1 MQIIDQIMFGIY
13 LNIFYDKK
21 IWITFWELFLSTA
34 SMAFLQK
41 SEEDIEDTYLT
52 EDSLESSQDE
62 DNRLRQGY
70 KIMDTDYYS

>member
-1 MQIIDQIMFGIY
+1 
-13 LNIFYDKK
+13 
-21 IWITFWELFLSTA
+21 
-34 SMAFLQK
+34 MAFLQK

-52 EDSLESSQDE
+52 ENSLESSQDE